1 MAVMTGRSSD
11 EQLLAAIAAG
21 DGASFAS
28 FYDRHLPLVLA
39 YLMRQ
44 TRDPELCGDLAAEVF
59 AAVML
64 GAERYQPQRD
74 TAGPWLL
81 GIARHKLLMSLRR
94 GRIEARARQELRM
107 QAAPID
113 DSDLDRILAIA
124 DGGAESLQALVRALP
139 AAERDAVLAHV
150 VEERSYREIAAELR
164 CSEMVVRKRVSR
176 GLARLRAQL
185 RQDDRR

>member
-1 MAVMTGRSSD
+1 MAVMIERSSD
-11 EQLLAAIAAG
+11 EQLLAAIGAG

-39 YLMRQ
+39 YLIRQ
-44 TRDPELCGDLAAEVF
+44 TRDPELAGDLAAEVF
-59 AAVML
+59 AAVL
-64 GAERYQPQRD
+64 LAAGRYQPQRD

-124 DGGAESLQALVRALP
+124 DGGAGPLEVLVRELP
-139 AAERDAVLAHV
+139 VAEREAVLARV
-150 VEERSYREIAAELR
+150 VDERSYREIAAELR
-164 CSEMVVRKRVSR
+164 CSELVVRKRVSR
-176 GLARLRAQL
+176 GLQRLRAQL
-185 RQDDRR
+185 RGPR